1 MKLKHL
7 IQKKTTLGRNVENKK
22 KQTKKGSKDKEYDT
36 GNASQDTR
44 YVKYDPRHLT
54 HDTRPRLN
62 KCDSED
68 TNHDPKT
75 YYKQEYKQCKNTEQE
90 RDTARNMV
98 HTKKTTHDT
107 QAKNPQAI
115 KKVK

>member
-1 MKLKHL
+1 MNAQDTTYKSYKNDKRQ
-7 IQKKTTLGRNVENKK
+7 IRRNKIGTFDTKKTTIGRNVENKK
-22 KQTKKGSKDKEYDT
+22 KQKKGSKDKEYDT

-68 TNHDPKT
+68 TNHDPK
-75 YYKQEYKQCKNTEQE
+75 N
-90 RDTARNMV
+90 V
-98 HTKKTTHDT
+98 L
-107 QAKNPQAI
+107 
-115 KKVK
+115 